1 MNSSTNRLK
10 WKSDFDKY
18 VVLTNFEKRQW
29 QKCTTDDDWNFY
41 WASVWT
47 VKQIFNPETGQRLG
61 ELQLLNHFPNHYE
74 LTRKD
79 LMARNIKR
87 YRKELEKENSPLAE
101 KDEQGNYIHL
111 DIIPQ
116 TYNLPGDYSLFVEEF
131 KRNPNT
137 TWIMKPTAKSQ
148 GKGIFLVN
156 KISQIKKW
164 ATSSKL
170 PFQSLNMKE
179 AYIISKYVDNPLLIG
194 GKKFDMRLY
203 VLVTSYR
210 PLKAYMFRQG
220 FCRFCNE
227 KYSADIAEIDNMYI
241 HLTNVA
247 IQKHSEVYNS
257 RHGGKFSYQSLR
269 FYLETTRGKPAA
281 DKCFEDIKNI
291 IIFSLKACQNVIIND
306 KHCFEM
312 YGYDILIDD
321 TLKPWLLE
329 VNASPSLTTT
339 SEKDRVLK
347 SQLLRDVFSIVV
359 PPDWMD
365 EGSKHG
371 TNTCTEKSVGFFDI
385 LIDEAS
391 ADNNNA
397 NRKGPVKKTNQPAKK
412 ATSVGK
418 KVIL

>member
-1 MNSSTNRLK
+1 MNTGQKLK

-18 VVLTNFEKRQW
+18 VILVNFEKRQW
-29 QKCTTDDDWNFY
+29 QHCSGDDDWNIF

-47 VKQIFNPETGQRLG
+47 VKQIFNPDTGQRLG
-61 ELQLLNHFPNHYE
+61 DFQLLNHFPNHYE

-79 LMARNIKR
+79 LMAKNIKR
-87 YRKELEKENSPLAE
+87 YRREMEKENNPIAD
-101 KDEQGNYIHL
+101 KDEHGNYLHL

-116 TYNLPGDYSLFVEEF
+116 TYNLPGDYSIFVEEF

-137 TWIMKPTAKSQ
+137 TWIMKPNGKSQ

-170 PFQSLNMKE
+170 PFQSIAMKE
-179 AYIISKYVDNPLLIG
+179 AYVISKYVDNPLLIG

-203 VLVTSYR
+203 VLVTSFR

-227 KYSADIAEIDNMYI
+227 KYTSDISEIDNMFI

-247 IQKHSEVYNS
+247 IQKHSDVYNDK
-257 RHGGKFSYQSLR
+257 HGGKWSMQSLR
-269 FYLETTRGKPAA
+269 FYLESTRGKAQS
-281 DKCFEDIKNI
+281 DKCFADINNI
-291 IIFSLKACQNVIIND
+291 IIQSLKACQSVMIND
-306 KHCFEM
+306 RHCFEC
-312 YGYDILIDD
+312 YGYDILIDNN
-321 TLKPWLLE
+321 LKPWLLE

-347 SQLLRDVFSIVV
+347 SQLLRDIFAIVV
-359 PPDWMD
+359 PPDWMED
-365 EGSKHG
+365 KNKHG
-371 TNTCTEKSVGFFDI
+371 ANTCTERSVGFFDI
-385 LIDEAS
+385 LIDES
-391 ADNNNA
+391 VKEPEKISGKRVPMPV
-397 NRKGPVKKTNQPAKK
+397 RKGKGGLWK
-412 ATSVGK
+412 
-418 KVIL
+418 